1 VKTPDD
7 VADFKRRATKMKVT
21 NDGYVF
27 TSEQYHSSQHSMSQ
41 QSMSQQS
48 TPTKRS
54 RQDER
59 QSFSTPT
66 PERPRLS
73 SVGSS
78 ISSGSTS
85 SDLGGLVVR
94 VDFTGESPM
103 HRNMLEGI
111 LTHIHTHMTV
121 GLAGKEKV
129 NNQFK
134 FPNLTVSEQQSSS
147 QLIRF

>member
-1 VKTPDD
+1 LYIGQEVKQPDD

-21 NDGYVF
+21 NDGWVF
-27 TSEQYHSSQHSMSQ
+27 TSEQYHSSQ

-54 RQDER
+54 GQDER

-78 ISSGSTS
+78 MSSGSST

-94 VDFTGESPM
+94 VDFSGESPT
-103 HRNMLEGI
+103 HRNLLEGI
-111 LTHIHTHMTV
+111 ITHIHTHMTK

-129 NNQFK
+129 NSQFK
-134 FPNLTVSEQQSSS
+134 F
-147 QLIRF
+147 